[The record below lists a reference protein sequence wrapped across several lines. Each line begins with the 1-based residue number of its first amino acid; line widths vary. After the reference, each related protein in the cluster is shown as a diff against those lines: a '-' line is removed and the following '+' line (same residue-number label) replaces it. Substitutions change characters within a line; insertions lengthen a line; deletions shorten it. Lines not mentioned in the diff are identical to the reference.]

1 MKMGFTPLNEK
12 LCIVAPR
19 LGPTSF
25 LEWYWVV
32 RTGVRRWSVW
42 HPVLWPR
49 EHVEQ
54 TLHPNALPS
63 RRGSATMDHVLERCA
78 GIDVHQ
84 ATMVVTVRVPGAN
97 GGRAVTTQTF
107 GAMAA
112 DLLALRDWLQ
122 AHGVTHVALESTGVY
137 WRPLYY
143 LLEEDYTVLL
153 VNMKHLT
160 HVPGRKSDVRDSEW
174 LAQLL
179 ECGLLRGSLVPPA
192 PIRDLRDLTRYR
204 KRQIEDR
211 AQEVNRLHRV
221 LEDAGLKLATV
232 MTDIMGVSGR
242 AMIAAM
248 LDGTTDAVALA
259 DLARGRL
266 RTKLAA
272 LQQAL
277 AGRFRPHQAF
287 LVTQILAKV
296 DFLEDTIDRLT
307 QEIDRQVA
315 PFEPVLARLTT
326 IPGVARTS
334 AITLLAETT
343 GDMSRF
349 ATAGH
354 LCSWAAMCP
363 GQHES
368 AGKRGSGKTRE
379 GNRYLRGAL
388 IEAGLASTRAR
399 GTALQARYYRI
410 KRHRGHKKAV
420 VAVGHQILEIAYYV
434 MRDDVT
440 YRELG
445 GDYFAH
451 RDRER
456 TTRRHVK
463 QLEALGYV
471 VTIQPAA

>member
-1 MKMGFTPLNEK
+1 M
-12 LCIVAPR
+12 
-19 LGPTSF
+19 
-25 LEWYWVV
+25 
-32 RTGVRRWSVW
+32 
-42 HPVLWPR
+42 
-49 EHVEQ
+49 EQ
-54 TLHPNALPS
+54 
-63 RRGSATMDHVLERCA
+63 VLERCA
-78 GIDVHQ
+78 GVDVHQ
-84 ATMVVTVRVPGAN
+84 ATLVVTVRVPSPS
-97 GGRAVTTQTF
+97 GGRVITTQTF
-107 GAMAA
+107 GAMAV
-112 DLLALRDWLQ
+112 DLLAVRDWLQ
-122 AHGVTHVALESTGVY
+122 AHGVTHVAIESTGVY

-143 LLEEDYTVLL
+143 LLEDAVTVVL

-232 MTDIMGVSGR
+232 MTDVLGVSGR
-242 AMIAAM
+242 AMIAA
-248 LDGTTDAVALA
+248 LVQGATDPAALA

-266 RTKLAA
+266 RAKLPA

-277 AGRFRPHQAF
+277 AGRFRPHQTF
-287 LVTQILAKV
+287 LVTQILAKI
-296 DFLEDTIDRLT
+296 DFLEDTIERLT

-326 IPGVARTS
+326 IPGVARLN
-334 AITLLAETT
+334 AITILAETT
-343 GDMSRF
+343 GDMTRF

-363 GQHES
+363 GQEES
-368 AGKRGSGKTRE
+368 AGKRRSGKTRD

-388 IEAGLASTRAR
+388 IEAGLATTRAR
-399 GTALQARYYRI
+399 HTALQARYYRV

-434 MRDDVT
+434 MRDGVT

-445 GDYFAH
+445 SDYFQQRN
-451 RDRER
+451 RDR
-456 TTRRHVK
+456 TIRRHVK
-463 QLEALGYV
+463 HLEALGYA
-471 VTIQPAA
+471 VTLQPAA

>member
-1 MKMGFTPLNEK
+1 MDPL
-12 LCIVAPR
+12 I
-19 LGPTSF
+19 
-25 LEWYWVV
+25 
-32 RTGVRRWSVW
+32 
-42 HPVLWPR
+42 
-49 EHVEQ
+49 
-54 TLHPNALPS
+54 
-63 RRGSATMDHVLERCA
+63 ERCA
-78 GIDVHQ
+78 GIDVHK
-84 ATMVVTVRVPGAN
+84 ATMVVTVRVPG
-97 GGRAVTTQTF
+97 RDRRREIVTQTF
-107 GAMAA
+107 GTMMV

-122 AHGVTHVALESTGVY
+122 AHGVTHVAIESTGVY

-143 LLEEDYTVLL
+143 LLEDGFTVLL

-221 LEDAGLKLATV
+221 LEDAGLKLAMV
-232 MTDIMGVSGR
+232 MTDVMGVSGR
-242 AMIAAM
+242 AMIDALLTGA
-248 LDGTTDAVALA
+248 TDPVAVA

-266 RTKLAA
+266 RTKLPA

-296 DFLEDTIDRLT
+296 DFLEETIERLT
-307 QEIDRQVA
+307 TEIDRQVA
-315 PFEPVLARLTT
+315 PFEPALADLAT
-326 IPGVARTS
+326 IPGVARMN
-334 AITLLAETT
+334 AIALVAETG

-349 ATAGH
+349 AGAAQ
-354 LCSWAAMCP
+354 LCSWGAMCP
-363 GQHES
+363 GQDES
-368 AGKRGSGKTRE
+368 AGKRRSGKTRE

-388 IEAGLASTRAR
+388 IEAALASTRAR
-399 GTALQARYYRI
+399 GTALQARYYRL

-420 VAVGHQILEIAYYV
+420 MAVGHQILEIAYYV
-434 MRDDVT
+434 MRDGVT

-445 GDYFAH
+445 ADYFER

-463 QLEALGYV
+463 QLEALGYA
-471 VTIQPAA
+471 VTLQPAA